1 MQIMSSE
8 NRNVWSADAQLQ
20 GEVDAKMGGITL
32 TVDRLRISGPLIDG
46 GFRLSLDLGEY
57 MAEQVA
63 KLVTLPQQVPLE
75 VTVGLYQRSK
85 GWDGPADSNDSPE
98 AGIEFAKEFGAPLS
112 ENPDGQKASN
122 PEIPMSGN
130 PESQTSKNP
139 NHETED

>member
-1 MQIMSSE
+1 MKQ
-8 NRNVWSADAQLQ
+8 D
-20 GEVDAKMGGITL
+20 ITIVSDKL
-32 TVDRLRISGPLIDG
+32 TVHGPTADG
-46 GFRLSLDLGEY
+46 GFRITLDVGEY

-63 KLVTLPQQVPLE
+63 RLVTLPQQVPLE

-85 GWDGPADSNDSPE
+85 GWDGPTDSNDSPE
-98 AGIEFAKEFGAPLS
+98 AGIEFAKEFGAQVS

-130 PESQTSKNP
+130 PESQKAKNP

>member
-1 MQIMSSE
+1 MKGDITI
-8 NRNVWSADAQLQ
+8 VADSLKVVGPTA
-20 GEVDAKMGGITL
+20 DGGWKITL
-32 TVDRLRISGPLIDG
+32 SC
-46 GFRLSLDLGEY
+46 GEY

-63 KLVTLPQQVPLE
+63 RLVTLPQQVPLE

-98 AGIEFAKEFGAPLS
+98 AGIEFAKEFGAQLS

-122 PEIPMSGN
+122 PAI
-130 PESQTSKNP
+130 QTSKNP